1 MIILLSIVLG
11 MGIRRHF
18 RLRSAIEQFE
28 TNSTLPPGIDV
39 KSMIE
44 GAELK
49 WKQNIFL
56 EPFEIDARDAM
67 KEKYYMIFLTGTIVV
82 QYVTLNTVVKKVFL
96 LVEYRSA
103 ME

>member
-1 MIILLSIVLG
+1 
-11 MGIRRHF
+11 
-18 RLRSAIEQFE
+18 
-28 TNSTLPPGIDV
+28 
-39 KSMIE
+39 
-44 GAELK
+44 
-49 WKQNIFL
+49 
-56 EPFEIDARDAM
+56 M